1 VSLSLTKR
9 NIENF
14 CPLTEKKYRQLF
26 RNTILKEPLFKSYVF
41 VKTSEEE
48 IFMLSKGI
56 NGIISLLYWK
66 GKPAIIKEEEI
77 NAIKDFNKYHEEI
90 TVEKMNVSAGNE
102 DAEISYLMDGQILL
116 VKNRTMQ
123 LTLPSLG
130 LRMVAK
136 YEEKGIMGRE
146 ISFGN
151 KDLIVQS

>member
-9 NIENF
+9 NIENY

-26 RNTILKEPLFKSYVF
+26 RNTTLKEPLFKSYVF

-48 IFMLSKGI
+48 IFKLSKEI

-66 GKPAIIKEEEI
+66 GKPAVIKEEEI